1 MPVRTPT
8 SCAFGGPDLKTLFIT
23 TASITMVDKR
33 WVYMTDAQFDA
44 SPDEAASSPS
54 TSTCPTCRN
63 RPSPAEEEDD
73 HGDGQARRRTAIVT
87 GAARGIGAAI
97 ATVLADAGA
106 AVISSTAT
114 RPVETVA
121 ERIRAGGREARAMA
135 ADVSVK
141 AELASVAEAALAW
154 RGRIDIV
161 CPNAA
166 IFDSSPLVDMSEEL
180 WDRVLGVNL
189 KGVFLTVQA
198 CAPAM
203 IRQGYGR
210 VVATSSI
217 TGSRT
222 AIAGMAHYAA
232 SKAGINS
239 FVRAAAINS
248 RHGTHQRHRTR
259 PRRPKVRRRAMT
271 RASSK
276 AVGPS
281 SRWGGWPAEI
291 SPAPRCS
298 RERRRAL

>member
-1 MPVRTPT
+1 M
-8 SCAFGGPDLKTLFIT
+8 G
-23 TASITMVDKR
+23 
-33 WVYMTDAQFDA
+33 TDRL
-44 SPDEAASSPS
+44 E
-54 TSTCPTCRN
+54 
-63 RPSPAEEEDD
+63 
-73 HGDGQARRRTAIVT
+73 GRTAIVT

-106 AVISSTAT
+106 AVVLVD
-114 RPVETVA
+114 RNRDLVETVA

-232 SKAGINS
+232 SKAGING
-239 FVRAAAINS
+239 FVRAAALELAP
-248 RHGTHQRHRTR
+248 HGITVNAIEPGH
-259 PRRPKVRRRAMT
+259 AMT
-271 RASSK
+271 EGAAPGYDAGFLK
-276 AVGPS
+276 AVEAFIPLGRIGQPEDIARATLFLAS
-281 SRWGGWPAEI
+281 DDARYVTGQTIVVDGGVTLPEY
-291 SPAPRCS
+291 PPYPR
-298 RERRRAL
+298 A